1 MWVAY
6 NSMQCTS
13 LVDFDIYMVTWF
25 IYRKEEKR
33 KTKMKVH
40 GNIRRKIIN
49 VFFMSC
55 TKLDAYYIGK
65 HTLVIE
71 YLCDWTIIQRK

>member
-25 IYRKEEKR
+25 ISEKKKREKR
-33 KTKMKVH
+33 KWRCMGILEEK
-40 GNIRRKIIN
+40 
-49 VFFMSC
+49 
-55 TKLDAYYIGK
+55 
-65 HTLVIE
+65 
-71 YLCDWTIIQRK
+71 